1 MPRLSG
7 AFILSRRTMLTGS
20 VLALGGVAVSGA
32 FAGPASAGKGTIAVY
47 KNPSCGC
54 CGNWVRYLRRNGWA
68 VEVTDLDD
76 VSSIK
81 RQAGVPD
88 ELAACHTAIVDGYVV
103 EGHVPASAIE
113 QLLRE
118 RPKLAGIAV
127 PGMPADS
134 PGMRGGGMQDVIGF
148 RHGAAKGLYTRARD

>member
-1 MPRLSG
+1 MPRLSEKL
-7 AFILSRRTMLTGS
+7 IVTRRRMIAGS
-20 VLALGGVAVSGA
+20 VLALGGLAVAGA
-32 FAGPASAGKGTIAVY
+32 LAESASAGKGTIAVY

-54 CGNWVRYLRRNGWA
+54 CSNWVAYLRRNGWS

-118 RPKLAGIAV
+118 RPTLSGIAV

-134 PGMRGGGMQDVIGF
+134 PGMGGGGVQDVIGF
-148 RHGAAKGLYTRARD
+148 RHGAARGLYTRARD

>member
-1 MPRLSG
+1 M
-7 AFILSRRTMLTGS
+7 FSRRRLLAGG
-20 VLALGGVAVSGA
+20 VLAIGGLAVSGV
-32 FAGPASAGKGTIAVY
+32 FAGPAGAGNGTISVY

-54 CGNWVRYLRRNGWA
+54 CGNWVDYLRRNGWS
-68 VEVTDLDD
+68 VEVTDLDN

-103 EGHVPASAIE
+103 EGHVPVSAIE

-118 RPKLAGIAV
+118 RPKLSGIAV

-134 PGMRGGGMQDVIGF
+134 PGMGGGGVQDVIGF